1 MFDIGFWEIALIGIV
16 ALLVVGPEKLPGLA
30 RDAGRWA
37 GAIRRF
43 ITNTRREIERELQ
56 FDVEKD
62 LSTRISDLDELMQYA
77 PDRQTDTDQDDK
89 KSN

>member
-1 MFDIGFWEIALIGIV
+1 MFDIGFWEIAIIGIV

-56 FDVEKD
+56 FDAEKD
-62 LSTRISDLDELMQYA
+62 LTTRISDLDDLMQYA
-77 PDRQTDTDQDDK
+77 PDRQADADQNDNK
-89 KSN
+89 PG